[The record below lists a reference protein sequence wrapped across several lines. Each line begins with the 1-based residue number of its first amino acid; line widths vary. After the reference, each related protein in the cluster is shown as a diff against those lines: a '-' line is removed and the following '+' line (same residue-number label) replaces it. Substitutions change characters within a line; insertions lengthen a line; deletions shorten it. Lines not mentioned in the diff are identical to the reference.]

1 MTVLSDVD
9 RRMPLV
15 WHSWQAI
22 RERPDITVKWEPMP
36 GRLGQWCQRT
46 MTMTL
51 HPEQSQR
58 QRRCT
63 VAHELIHAERGHYG
77 ACHSTVDR
85 AVHAEAA
92 RRLISLD
99 ELVDALLWSQDEQEL
114 AEDLWVDVAT
124 VMTRLE
130 GLTEYERVE
139 IDRRLDEREWAT

>member
-1 MTVLSDVD
+1 MTVLSDVG
-9 RRMPLV
+9 RRMPGV
-15 WHSWQAI
+15 WHPWRAI
-22 RERPDITVKWEPMP
+22 RERADITVKWEPIP

-63 VAHELIHAERGHYG
+63 ATHELIHAERGHYG
-77 ACHSTVDR
+77 ACAPAVDR

-92 RRLISLD
+92 YRLISLD

-114 AEDLWVDVAT
+114 AEELWVDVAT
-124 VMTRLE
+124 ARA
-130 GLTEYERVE
+130 
-139 IDRRLDEREWAT
+139 RLDSLTTIEQNYIERRIAAREDAA

>member
-9 RRMPLV
+9 RRMPRV
-15 WHSWQAI
+15 WHPWRAI
-22 RERPDITVKWEPMP
+22 RERADITVKWEPIP

-63 VAHELIHAERGHYG
+63 ATHELIHAERGHCG
-77 ACHSTVDR
+77 ACSPAVDR

-114 AEDLWVDVAT
+114 AEELWVDVAT
-124 VMTRLE
+124 VMSRLE
-130 GLTEYERVE
+130 GLTEYERAE
-139 IDRRLDEREWAT
+139 IDRRLDEREWAA